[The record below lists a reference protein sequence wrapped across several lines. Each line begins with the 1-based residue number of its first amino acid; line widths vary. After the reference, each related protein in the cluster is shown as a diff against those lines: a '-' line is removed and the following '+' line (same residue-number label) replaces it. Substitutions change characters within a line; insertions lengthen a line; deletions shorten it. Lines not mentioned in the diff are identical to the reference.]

1 MGITKEKIN
10 KMESL
15 ITFLQIVVSIVLIT
29 LILIQERSSGAG
41 GAFGGGGGG
50 GLYQSRRGLEKVV
63 FISTI
68 VLVILFAGLA
78 LLNLVL
84 PIQ

>member
-1 MGITKEKIN
+1 LGITKEKIN

-50 GLYQSRRGLEKVV
+50 LYQSRRGLEKVV

>member
-1 MGITKEKIN
+1 LGITKEKIN

-29 LILIQERSSGAG
+29 VILIQERSSGAG

-50 GLYQSRRGLEKVV
+50 GLYQSRRGLEKVI

>member
-1 MGITKEKIN
+1 
-10 KMESL
+10 MESF
-15 ITFLQIVVSIVLIT
+15 ITFLQIVVSIVLVT

-50 GLYQSRRGLEKVV
+50 GFYQARRGLEKVV
-63 FISTI
+63 FVSTV

-84 PIQ
+84 PI

>member
-29 LILIQERSSGAG
+29 VILLQERSSGAG

>member
-1 MGITKEKIN
+1 
-10 KMESL
+10 MENF
-15 ITFLQIVVSIVLIT
+15 ITFLQIVVSIILVA
-29 LILIQERSSGAG
+29 LILMQERSSGAG

-50 GLYQSRRGLEKVV
+50 GLYQARRGLEKVV

-68 VLVILFAGLA
+68 VFVILFAGLA

-84 PIQ
+84 PI

>member
-1 MGITKEKIN
+1 
-10 KMESL
+10 MESL

-41 GAFGGGGGG
+41 GAFGGGGG

>member
-1 MGITKEKIN
+1 LGITKEKIN

-29 LILIQERSSGAG
+29 VILLQERSSGAG

>member
-15 ITFLQIVVSIVLIT
+15 ITFLQIIVSIVLIT
-29 LILIQERSSGAG
+29 VILLQERSSGAG

-50 GLYQSRRGLEKVV
+50 GLYQSRRGLEKVI

>member
-1 MGITKEKIN
+1 LGITKEKIN

-29 LILIQERSSGAG
+29 VILIQERSSGAG

>member
-29 LILIQERSSGAG
+29 VILLQERSSGAG

-50 GLYQSRRGLEKVV
+50 GLYQSRRGLEKVI

>member
-1 MGITKEKIN
+1 
-10 KMESL
+10 MESL

-29 LILIQERSSGAG
+29 VILLQERSSGAG

-50 GLYQSRRGLEKVV
+50 GLYQSRRGLEKVI

>member
-29 LILIQERSSGAG
+29 VILLQERSSGAG

-50 GLYQSRRGLEKVV
+50 GLYQSRRGLEKVKLY
-63 FISTI
+63 F
-68 VLVILFAGLA
+68 
-78 LLNLVL
+78 
-84 PIQ
+84 